1 VPAVKLA
8 LQVDPQLIPAGLL
21 VTPPVPVPA
30 RITLSIGAFAT
41 LKIAVT
47 CWLALSVTV
56 QVGLVPLQ
64 PPVHPAK
71 DELAAA
77 VAVRV
82 T

>member
-1 VPAVKLA
+1 MPE
-8 LQVDPQLIPAGLL
+8 GLL
-21 VTPPVPVPA
+21 ETVPDPVPA
-30 RITLSIGAFAT
+30 RTTVNTGALWMR

-56 QVGLVPLQ
+56 QVGLVPLH

-71 DELAAA
+71 DEFMPA

-82 T
+82 TGVPRSKLPLQV